1 MPSRYRRQS
10 DGQPADDFAELIK
23 SPEARGLLFQ
33 ILAIVGAAGL
43 VWAVIAAILS
53 ILNVWLI
60 LLIVIVLGAVVFVRE
75 WLAKRRETW
84 IHQGHCA
91 QCGYDLHGE
100 PVVCPE
106 CGRDS
111 RLDEP
116 IWRRM
121 RRELEAKLLADAAG
135 EELVVTP
142 EPQPV
147 TPSVRVITKRP
158 VVDDAPIPLEGDE
171 LDR

>member
-1 MPSRYRRQS
+1 MFWLLSLLMPSRYRRQS

-33 ILAIVGAAGL
+33 IL
-43 VWAVIAAILS
+43 AILS

>member
-33 ILAIVGAAGL
+33 IL
-43 VWAVIAAILS
+43 AILS